1 MDKVHQGI
9 RPRSGIFERMSDPAK
24 PRQRGRRSGG
34 ALYKKIAEQIEQDI
48 SAGIFPVGTLLPT
61 EAEFSL
67 RLDVGRHTVREALRL
82 LSQGGLIVRRA
93 GSGSTVVSNGRRHVF
108 AHAVTNFDQWFNYP
122 DSIRRRHISH
132 QLLVAD
138 ARLAQ
143 SIGCEVGS
151 AWLQI
156 SALRTLDDVAEPISK
171 VSSVT
176 NELDIAV
183 AAWHEDGRW
192 TLGILPDPTDISQ
205 IITSLKS
212 QQTNGGAIALI
223 SIDEEFFILIRVLGS
238 HISLFLSDATCALD
252 YPVAEELLE
261 IADLPM
267 PEDEDEA
274 NPIGH
279 IEILSD
285 LGMNGMEISALC
297 DDAELFP
304 DEQLEAIANRLGFGD
319 QFAELLQL

>member
-1 MDKVHQGI
+1 MPEFDDDLEDDI
-9 RPRSGIFERMSDPAK
+9 EEFD
-24 PRQRGRRSGG
+24 
-34 ALYKKIAEQIEQDI
+34 ALE
-48 SAGIFPVGTLLPT
+48 G
-61 EAEFSL
+61 
-67 RLDVGRHTVREALRL
+67 
-82 LSQGGLIVRRA
+82 
-93 GSGSTVVSNGRRHVF
+93 
-108 AHAVTNFDQWFNYP
+108 
-122 DSIRRRHISH
+122 
-132 QLLVAD
+132 
-138 ARLAQ
+138 
-143 SIGCEVGS
+143 VGS
-151 AWLQI
+151 SQ
-156 SALRTLDDVAEPISK
+156 TK
-171 VSSVT
+171 VSSLP

-192 TLGILPDPTDISQ
+192 TLGILPDPTDIAQ

-238 HISLFLSDATCALD
+238 HISLFLSDSTCAFD

-267 PEDEDEA
+267 PEDDDDA
-274 NPIGH
+274 TPMGH

-297 DDAELFP
+297 DDPELFP

-319 QFAELLQL
+319 QFTELLQL

>member
-1 MDKVHQGI
+1 MYLHTPYLTGVSFLSNEWNDK
-9 RPRSGIFERMSDPAK
+9 RMPEFDDDLEDDIEEFD
-24 PRQRGRRSGG
+24 
-34 ALYKKIAEQIEQDI
+34 ALE
-48 SAGIFPVGTLLPT
+48 G
-61 EAEFSL
+61 
-67 RLDVGRHTVREALRL
+67 
-82 LSQGGLIVRRA
+82 
-93 GSGSTVVSNGRRHVF
+93 
-108 AHAVTNFDQWFNYP
+108 
-122 DSIRRRHISH
+122 
-132 QLLVAD
+132 
-138 ARLAQ
+138 
-143 SIGCEVGS
+143 VGS
-151 AWLQI
+151 AQ
-156 SALRTLDDVAEPISK
+156 TK
-171 VSSVT
+171 VSSLP

-192 TLGILPDPTDISQ
+192 TLGILPDPTDIAQ

-238 HISLFLSDATCALD
+238 HISLFLSDSTCAFD

-267 PEDEDEA
+267 PEDDDDA
-274 NPIGH
+274 TPIGH

-297 DDAELFP
+297 DDPELFP

>member
-1 MDKVHQGI
+1 MPD
-9 RPRSGIFERMSDPAK
+9 FNDE
-24 PRQRGRRSGG
+24 
-34 ALYKKIAEQIEQDI
+34 LAEEIE
-48 SAGIFPVGTLLPT
+48 
-61 EAEFSL
+61 EF
-67 RLDVGRHTVREALRL
+67 
-82 LSQGGLIVRRA
+82 
-93 GSGSTVVSNGRRHVF
+93 
-108 AHAVTNFDQWFNYP
+108 
-122 DSIRRRHISH
+122 
-132 QLLVAD
+132 D
-138 ARLAQ
+138 A
-143 SIGCEVGS
+143 
-151 AWLQI
+151 
-156 SALRTLDDVAEPISK
+156 LDDVPEAIVK

-192 TLGILPDPTDISQ
+192 TLGLLPDPTDIAQ

-238 HISLFLSDATCALD
+238 HISLFLSDSTCALD

-261 IADLPM
+261 IADLPI
-267 PEDEDEA
+267 PEDDEDA

-279 IEILSD
+279 TEILSD

>member
-1 MDKVHQGI
+1 M
-9 RPRSGIFERMSDPAK
+9 RMPEFDDD
-24 PRQRGRRSGG
+24 
-34 ALYKKIAEQIEQDI
+34 LDDDI
-48 SAGIFPVGTLLPT
+48 VDFDD
-61 EAEFSL
+61 
-67 RLDVGRHTVREALRL
+67 LDEVS
-82 LSQGGLIVRRA
+82 LSQ
-93 GSGSTVVSNGRRHVF
+93 T
-108 AHAVTNFDQWFNYP
+108 
-122 DSIRRRHISH
+122 
-132 QLLVAD
+132 
-138 ARLAQ
+138 
-143 SIGCEVGS
+143 
-151 AWLQI
+151 
-156 SALRTLDDVAEPISK
+156 K
-171 VSSVT
+171 VSSLP

-192 TLGILPDPTDISQ
+192 RLGILPDPTDITQ

-238 HISLFLSDATCALD
+238 HISLFLSDSSCAFD

-267 PEDEDEA
+267 PEDDDDA
-274 NPIGH
+274 SPIGH

-297 DDAELFP
+297 DDPELFP

>member
-1 MDKVHQGI
+1 MPEFDDDL
-9 RPRSGIFERMSDPAK
+9 EDD
-24 PRQRGRRSGG
+24 
-34 ALYKKIAEQIEQDI
+34 IEEFDVQDE
-48 SAGIFPVGTLLPT
+48 V
-61 EAEFSL
+61 
-67 RLDVGRHTVREALRL
+67 DVPQT
-82 LSQGGLIVRRA
+82 
-93 GSGSTVVSNGRRHVF
+93 
-108 AHAVTNFDQWFNYP
+108 
-122 DSIRRRHISH
+122 
-132 QLLVAD
+132 
-138 ARLAQ
+138 
-143 SIGCEVGS
+143 
-151 AWLQI
+151 
-156 SALRTLDDVAEPISK
+156 K
-171 VSSVT
+171 VSSLP

-192 TLGILPDPTDISQ
+192 TLGILPDPTDIAQ

-238 HISLFLSDATCALD
+238 HISLFLSDSSCAFD

-267 PEDEDEA
+267 PEEDDDA

-297 DDAELFP
+297 DDPELFP

>member
-1 MDKVHQGI
+1 MPEFD
-9 RPRSGIFERMSDPAK
+9 D
-24 PRQRGRRSGG
+24 
-34 ALYKKIAEQIEQDI
+34 ALDDDIE
-48 SAGIFPVGTLLPT
+48 
-61 EAEFSL
+61 EF
-67 RLDVGRHTVREALRL
+67 
-82 LSQGGLIVRRA
+82 
-93 GSGSTVVSNGRRHVF
+93 
-108 AHAVTNFDQWFNYP
+108 
-122 DSIRRRHISH
+122 
-132 QLLVAD
+132 D
-138 ARLAQ
+138 A
-143 SIGCEVGS
+143 
-151 AWLQI
+151 
-156 SALRTLDDVAEPISK
+156 LDDVPELISK
-171 VSSVT
+171 VSSIT

-192 TLGILPDPTDISQ
+192 TLALLPDPTDIAQ

-238 HISLFLSDATCALD
+238 HIYLFLSDATCALD
-252 YPVAEELLE
+252 YLVAEELLE

-267 PEDEDEA
+267 PRRRQPR

-319 QFAELLQL
+319 QFAELLEL

>member
-1 MDKVHQGI
+1 MYFHAPYLTGL
-9 RPRSGIFERMSDPAK
+9 SFLSNEWNYERMPEFEEELVED
-24 PRQRGRRSGG
+24 
-34 ALYKKIAEQIEQDI
+34 IE
-48 SAGIFPVGTLLPT
+48 
-61 EAEFSL
+61 EF
-67 RLDVGRHTVREALRL
+67 
-82 LSQGGLIVRRA
+82 
-93 GSGSTVVSNGRRHVF
+93 
-108 AHAVTNFDQWFNYP
+108 
-122 DSIRRRHISH
+122 
-132 QLLVAD
+132 D
-138 ARLAQ
+138 A
-143 SIGCEVGS
+143 
-151 AWLQI
+151 
-156 SALRTLDDVAEPISK
+156 LDDVPDLISK
-171 VSSVT
+171 VSSIT

-192 TLGILPDPTDISQ
+192 TLGILPDPTDITQ

-267 PEDEDEA
+267 PEDDDDSS
-274 NPIGH
+274 PIGH
-279 IEILSD
+279 VEILSD
-285 LGMNGMEISALC
+285 LGMNRMELSALC
-297 DDAELFP
+297 DDSELFP

>member
-1 MDKVHQGI
+1 MYLHTPYLTGVSFLSNEWNDM
-9 RPRSGIFERMSDPAK
+9 RMPEFDDD
-24 PRQRGRRSGG
+24 
-34 ALYKKIAEQIEQDI
+34 LDDDI
-48 SAGIFPVGTLLPT
+48 VDFDD
-61 EAEFSL
+61 
-67 RLDVGRHTVREALRL
+67 LDEVS
-82 LSQGGLIVRRA
+82 LSQ
-93 GSGSTVVSNGRRHVF
+93 T
-108 AHAVTNFDQWFNYP
+108 
-122 DSIRRRHISH
+122 
-132 QLLVAD
+132 
-138 ARLAQ
+138 
-143 SIGCEVGS
+143 
-151 AWLQI
+151 
-156 SALRTLDDVAEPISK
+156 K
-171 VSSVT
+171 VSSLP

-192 TLGILPDPTDISQ
+192 RLGILPDPTDITQ

-238 HISLFLSDATCALD
+238 HISLFLSDSSCAFD

-267 PEDEDEA
+267 PEDDDDA
-274 NPIGH
+274 SPIGH

-297 DDAELFP
+297 DDPELFP

>member
-1 MDKVHQGI
+1 MYFHRYYLTGLSF
-9 RPRSGIFERMSDPAK
+9 PSNEWNYGRMPDFNDE
-24 PRQRGRRSGG
+24 
-34 ALYKKIAEQIEQDI
+34 LAEEIE
-48 SAGIFPVGTLLPT
+48 
-61 EAEFSL
+61 EF
-67 RLDVGRHTVREALRL
+67 
-82 LSQGGLIVRRA
+82 
-93 GSGSTVVSNGRRHVF
+93 
-108 AHAVTNFDQWFNYP
+108 
-122 DSIRRRHISH
+122 
-132 QLLVAD
+132 D
-138 ARLAQ
+138 A
-143 SIGCEVGS
+143 
-151 AWLQI
+151 
-156 SALRTLDDVAEPISK
+156 LDDVPEAIVK

-176 NELDIAV
+176 SELDIAV

-192 TLGILPDPTDISQ
+192 TLGLLPDPTDIAQ

-238 HISLFLSDATCALD
+238 HISLFLSDSTCALD

-261 IADLPM
+261 IADLPI
-267 PEDEDEA
+267 PEDDEEA

>member
-1 MDKVHQGI
+1 MPEFDDDL
-9 RPRSGIFERMSDPAK
+9 EDD
-24 PRQRGRRSGG
+24 
-34 ALYKKIAEQIEQDI
+34 IEEFDVQD
-48 SAGIFPVGTLLPT
+48 
-61 EAEFSL
+61 
-67 RLDVGRHTVREALRL
+67 
-82 LSQGGLIVRRA
+82 
-93 GSGSTVVSNGRRHVF
+93 
-108 AHAVTNFDQWFNYP
+108 
-122 DSIRRRHISH
+122 
-132 QLLVAD
+132 
-138 ARLAQ
+138 
-143 SIGCEVGS
+143 EVGVP
-151 AWLQI
+151 QT
-156 SALRTLDDVAEPISK
+156 R
-171 VSSVT
+171 VSSLP

-192 TLGILPDPTDISQ
+192 TLDILPDPTDIAQ

-238 HISLFLSDATCALD
+238 HISLFLSDSSCAFD

-267 PEDEDEA
+267 PEDDDEP

-297 DDAELFP
+297 DDPELFP

-319 QFAELLQL
+319 QFAQLLQL